1 MIKHNLALAAL
12 ALCTA
17 RAARCEEDYGGQIAV
32 IDAISLGV
40 GFAGIAVRS
49 VPLMVLGGTGYQF
62 GGPMIHL
69 GHGRG
74 YRAMGSFGLRQ
85 LLPVG
90 GFLLG
95 AALAPPCGKDEPCTV
110 RNAVA
115 GGLIGMGAGAIG
127 AAIVDALWLGRED
140 QTGMVVT
147 GQGLALR
154 VRFP

>member
-1 MIKHNLALAAL
+1 MLKHKLALAVL

-17 RAARCEEDYGGQIAV
+17 RAARCEESYGGQIAV

-40 GFAGIAVRS
+40 GVAGIAVRS
-49 VPLMVLGGTGYQF
+49 TPLMVLGGTGYQF

-95 AALAPPCGKDEPCTV
+95 AALAPPCGRGELCSV
-110 RNAVA
+110 RNALV
-115 GGLIGMGAGAIG
+115 GGLIGMGGGAIG
-127 AAIVDALWLGRED
+127 AVVLDALWLGHEE
-140 QTGMVVT
+140 QAGMVVT

-154 VRFP
+154 ARFP